1 MAEDPHS
8 SAPEQRQPGER
19 RLERPP
25 SERYLAPA
33 AEGPPIVGSPARAL
47 AWGAAT
53 AVLGA
58 VAVTVAGGLL
68 TITAGLLVIAGVVGW
83 ATALAVASGGGPDLA
98 RRTRVAFATT
108 LAVVGIA
115 LGQVGLWLLGRE
127 EGGVL
132 SLGDY
137 LAETFGI
144 LVPIELAIAG
154 LSAWWRS
161 R

>member
-1 MAEDPHS
+1 MADDPGS
-8 SAPEQRQPGER
+8 SKPVPPHPGER

-25 SERYLAPA
+25 AERYNADATEASPTS
-33 AEGPPIVGSPARAL
+33 GSPARAL
-47 AWGAAT
+47 VLGVAT

-58 VAVTVAGGLL
+58 IAITVAGGLV
-68 TITAGLLVIAGVVGW
+68 TITAGLLVIAAVIGW
-83 ATALAVASGGGPDLA
+83 AVAVAVASGGGLDLA
-98 RRTRVAFATT
+98 PRTRVALAPT
-108 LAVVGIA
+108 LAVAGIA

-132 SLGDY
+132 PLVEY

-154 LSAWWRS
+154 FTAWWRA

>member
-1 MAEDPHS
+1 MAEDPRSIDPVPPH
-8 SAPEQRQPGER
+8 PGER

-25 SERYLAPA
+25 SERYVAPA
-33 AEGPPIVGSPARAL
+33 PDEPHTNGSWMRAL
-47 AWGAAT
+47 VWGAAT

-58 VAVTVAGGLL
+58 IAITAAGGLV
-68 TITAGLLVIAGVVGW
+68 TITAGLLVIAAVIGW
-83 ATALAVASGGGPDLA
+83 AVAVAVASGGGPDLSS
-98 RRTRVAFATT
+98 RTRLALATT
-108 LAVVGIA
+108 LAVAGIA

-154 LSAWWRS
+154 LTAWWRS

>member
-1 MAEDPHS
+1 MAEDPRS
-8 SAPEQRQPGER
+8 SEPVPPHPGER

-25 SERYLAPA
+25 SERYHATAPDEPSTSGTLAR
-33 AEGPPIVGSPARAL
+33 GL

-53 AVLGA
+53 AMLGA
-58 VAVTVAGGLL
+58 IAITVAGGLV
-68 TITAGLLVIAGVVGW
+68 TITAGLLVIAVVIGW
-83 ATALAVASGGGPDLA
+83 AVAVAVASGGGPNLA
-98 RRTRVAFATT
+98 PRTRVALATT
-108 LAVVGIA
+108 LAVAGIA

-132 SLGDY
+132 ALGDY

-154 LSAWWRS
+154 LTALWRS

>member
-1 MAEDPHS
+1 MAEDHGS
-8 SAPEQRQPGER
+8 SAPGERHPGER
-19 RLERPP
+19 RLERAP

-33 AEGPPIVGSPARAL
+33 SDEPPAVGSPTRGL
-47 AWGAAT
+47 AWGAVT

-58 VAVTVAGGLL
+58 FAITVAGGLV
-68 TITAGLLVIAGVVGW
+68 TITAGLLVIAAVIGW
-83 ATALAVASGGGPDLA
+83 ATAVAVESGGGPDLA
-98 RRTRVAFATT
+98 PRTRTALATT
-108 LAVVGIA
+108 LALAGTA

-132 SLGDY
+132 PLFDY

-154 LSAWWRS
+154 FTAWWRS

>member
-1 MAEDPHS
+1 MAEEPS
-8 SAPEQRQPGER
+8 SSPPEERHPGER

-25 SERYLAPA
+25 SERYLAADPG
-33 AEGPPIVGSPARAL
+33 GPSSGGSPTRGL
-47 AWGAAT
+47 AWGATT

-58 VAVTVAGGLL
+58 IAITVAGGLL
-68 TITAGLLVIAGVVGW
+68 TFTAGLLVIAAVIGW
-83 ATALAVASGGGPDLA
+83 ATAVAVASGGGPDLTP
-98 RRTRVAFATT
+98 RTRMALATT
-108 LAVVGIA
+108 LAVAGIA

-132 SLGDY
+132 SLGEY

-154 LSAWWRS
+154 LTAWWRS

>member
-1 MAEDPHS
+1 MADDPLPN
-8 SAPEQRQPGER
+8 APGERHPGER

-25 SERYLAPA
+25 SERYIDA
-33 AEGPPIVGSPARAL
+33 AIEGPPTTGSLARAL
-47 AWGAAT
+47 ALGAAT
-53 AVLGA
+53 AVFGA
-58 VAVTVAGGLL
+58 IAITVAGGLV
-68 TITAGLLVIAGVVGW
+68 TITAGLLVIAAVIGW
-83 ATALAVASGGGPDLA
+83 AVAVAVASGGGPDLA
-98 RRTRVAFATT
+98 PRTQTALATT
-108 LAVVGIA
+108 LTVAGIA

-154 LSAWWRS
+154 LTAWWRS